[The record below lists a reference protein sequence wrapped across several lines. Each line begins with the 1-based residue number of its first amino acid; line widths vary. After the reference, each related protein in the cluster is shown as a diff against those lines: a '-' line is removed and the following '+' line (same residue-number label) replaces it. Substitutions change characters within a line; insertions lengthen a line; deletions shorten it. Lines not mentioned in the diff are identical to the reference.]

1 LDKKQLTESDI
12 RARFITPS
20 IERAG
25 WDPMTQIFHEFGLRA
40 GRISVRGRAA
50 HRDQATILKA
60 DYALFFKPNIP
71 IAAVEAKDNNHGI
84 GAGMPQ
90 AIEYARLLDVPFAF
104 ASNGDGFIFRDETL
118 TDGVLEK
125 QIALND
131 FPSPQ
136 QLWDRYCAWKC

>member
-1 LDKKQLTESDI
+1 MTASPRLDKKQLTESDI
-12 RARFITPS
+12 RARFITPA
-20 IERAG
+20 IEQAG

-50 HRDQATILKA
+50 HRDQTTILKA

-90 AIEYARLLDVPFAF
+90 AIEYARLLGVP
-104 ASNGDGFIFRDETL
+104 
-118 TDGVLEK
+118 
-125 QIALND
+125 
-131 FPSPQ
+131 
-136 QLWDRYCAWKC
+136 